1 MKNYHIIIFIIG
13 GVITQLW
20 INICFAASDH
30 RTASHDI
37 KVTTFAEGIQSPW
50 GMKFLPDGRLLVT
63 EKSGQLRLVSATGE
77 VSKAI
82 KVKLPIQDKGQGG
95 LLDVTLDSDFENNAM
110 IYLSYAKDED
120 KGPNKGQSRTAVA
133 KGKLSDNKLTDLK
146 TIWQQAQTEKGGYHF
161 GSRLVFDSQGY
172 LFITTGDRNYR
183 KDDAQ
188 DLSTHFGK
196 IVRIDTDGQPAPN
209 NPFINQIDNNTAALP
224 DIYSYGHRNVQGAY
238 LHPQTGEL
246 WINEH
251 GPRGGDEINRIEAGK
266 NYGWPKITFG
276 INYSGTKITDHT
288 ALPGMEQPIHY
299 WDPSIATSGMLI
311 YSGDAFPNWKGNIFT
326 GALKLMHLNRIA
338 LDENNKVVTEERLL
352 LDQKSR
358 IRAIEQGPDGHI
370 YVATDSYKGKILKVS
385 PK

>member
-1 MKNYHIIIFIIG
+1 MTVSK
-13 GVITQLW
+13 GV
-20 INICFAASDH
+20 
-30 RTASHDI
+30 TAQDESHEI
-37 KVTTFAEGIQSPW
+37 MVSVFAEGIQSPW

-63 EKSGQLRLVSATGE
+63 EKAGQLRLVSRTGE

-95 LLDVTLDSDFENNAM
+95 LLDVALDPDFENNGM
-110 IYLSYAKDED
+110 IYMSYAKDE
-120 KGPNKGQSRTAVA
+120 GKGQARTAVA
-133 KGKLSDNKLTDLK
+133 KGKLSGNKLTDLK

-161 GSRLVFDSQGY
+161 GSRLVFDSKGY
-172 LFITTGDRNYR
+172 LFVTTGDRNFR
-183 KDDAQ
+183 KEDAQ
-188 DLSTHFGK
+188 NLSTHFGK
-196 IVRIDTDGQPAPN
+196 IIRIDTEGQAVKD
-209 NPFINQIDNNTAALP
+209 NPFINNKDALS
-224 DIYSYGHRNVQGAY
+224 DIFSYGHRNVQGAY
-238 LHPQTGEL
+238 LHPETAVL

-266 NYGWPKITFG
+266 NYGWPKITYG
-276 INYSGTKITDHT
+276 INYNGTPITNDR

-338 LDENNKVVTEERLL
+338 LDENNKVVAEERLL

-358 IRAIEQGPDGHI
+358 IRAIEHGPDGHI

-385 PK
+385 PR

>member
-1 MKNYHIIIFIIG
+1 MNYKNLFIVSG
-13 GVITQLW
+13 LMSQLW
-20 INICFAASDH
+20 INTCFSADETS
-30 RTASHDI
+30 TESHDI
-37 KVTTFAEGIQSPW
+37 KVTTFAGGIQSPW

-63 EKSGQLRLVSATGE
+63 EKAGSLRLVSTTGE

-82 KVKLPIQDKGQGG
+82 KVKLPVQDKGQGG
-95 LLDVTLDSDFENNAM
+95 LLDVALDPDFENNAM
-110 IYLSYAKDED
+110 IYLSYAKDE
-120 KGPNKGQSRTAVA
+120 GKGQSRTAVA
-133 KGKLSDNKLTDLK
+133 KAKLSDKKLTDLK

-196 IVRIDTDGQPAPN
+196 IVRIDTDGLPAPN
-209 NPFINQIDNNTAALP
+209 NPLLNQSGNNTAALP

-238 LHPQTGEL
+238 LHPETGVL

-266 NYGWPKITFG
+266 NYGWPKITYG
-276 INYSGTKITDHT
+276 INYNGTPITNDR

-338 LDENNKVVTEERLL
+338 LDENNKVVAEERLL

-385 PK
+385 PR